1 MFITLTVI
9 HKSAAPLLLYIS
21 NVDGKEGLIM
31 EPIYIYKKETGYVG
45 SYKKREKEKEVD
57 IAYSAKE
64 AESKMKL
71 LMKME
76 KYHK

>member
-1 MFITLTVI
+1 
-9 HKSAAPLLLYIS
+9 
-21 NVDGKEGLIM
+21 M
-31 EPIYIYKKETGYVG
+31 EPIYIYKTETGYVG

-64 AESKMKL
+64 AENKMKL

>member
-1 MFITLTVI
+1 MRE
-9 HKSAAPLLLYIS
+9 
-21 NVDGKEGLIM
+21 EGLIM
-31 EPIYIYKKETGYVG
+31 EPIYIYKTETGYVG